1 MARAKNKLTA
11 VAVKKAANGK
21 LDDGGGL
28 RLYKTDRSSRWVFR
42 YTFAG
47 RRREMGLGSADD
59 LTLAAARKERDRWAA
74 VLAEGK
80 DPISEREKQIQEA
93 AELLSKTDPT
103 FEEVAEMV
111 FEAKKAALR
120 GEGERGRWFSPLKTH
135 VIPKIGKRRISSL
148 HQSDIA
154 EALRPIWR
162 SKHATAIKAYNR
174 TRIVFR
180 QAKLMGMDA
189 DPFTV
194 EAAKHMLGEVRN
206 DVSHIV
212 STPWQRIPDLY
223 EALGGKGASRLCLR
237 WMILTATRS
246 ESARGARF
254 DEIQGDVWTVPAARM
269 KGQEGKVEDFRVPL
283 SPAAL
288 DLLEEIQANRS
299 TEFLFP
305 SYRTGYISSTAL
317 AKILNDMGEPGRPHG
332 FRTSFRTWVQDTD
345 AASYDV
351 AETALAHRVGSKVE
365 RSYARSDM
373 LDQRRALMD
382 RWGRFVTKTEAE
394 VVRLHG

>member
-11 VAVKKAANGK
+11 VAIKKAANSK

-28 RLYKTDRSSRWVFR
+28 RLYKTDTSSRWVFR

-47 RRREMGLGSADD
+47 RRREMGLGSSDN

-74 VLAEGK
+74 VLAECK
-80 DPISEREKQIQEA
+80 DPISERERQMQEA
-93 AELLSKTDPT
+93 ADLMSNTEPT
-103 FEEVAEMV
+103 FEKVAEIV
-111 FEAKKAALR
+111 FEAKKAGLR
-120 GEGERGRWFSPLKTH
+120 GEGERGRWYSPLKIH

-154 EALRPIWR
+154 EALRPIWKT
-162 SKHATAIKAYNR
+162 KHATATKAIQR
-174 TRIVFR
+174 LHIVFR
-180 QAKLMGMDA
+180 QAKLMGMHV

-194 EAAKHMLGEVRN
+194 EAAKFMLGEVN
-206 DVSHIV
+206 NAVTHIT

-223 EALGGKGASRLCLR
+223 QALGGTGTSRMCLR

-254 DEIQGDVWTVPAARM
+254 DEIDGDVWTVPADRM
-269 KGQEGKVEDFRVPL
+269 KGMVGKVEAFRIPL
-283 SPAAL
+283 SLAAL
-288 DLLEEIQANRS
+288 DLLQEIREVQS
-299 TEFLFP
+299 GEFLFP

-317 AKILNDMGEPGRPHG
+317 TKVLNEMGEPGRPHG
-332 FRTSFRTWVQDTD
+332 FRTSFRTWVQDTE
-345 AASYDV
+345 AASFDV

-373 LDQRRALMD
+373 LDQRRLLMERWD
-382 RWGRFVTKTEAE
+382 RYSTTTEAD
-394 VVRLHG
+394 VAQLHG